1 MFVMCKREFISLFKG
16 IKSIIMIA
24 ILFAVSYYAAK
35 FSSVLSS
42 GVELTAGEAEDI
54 HTIGLLSVILLLGQL
69 FVFGLSHDTINR
81 EIHERTMRFL
91 VTRASRST
99 ILFGKFLGIWLFWL
113 FCIVVSFLLI
123 SIFSKKFD
131 LFIFSQTMSL
141 VTYQAALAVLLSVLI
156 PRPGY
161 TMFLGNI
168 LGLMLPAF
176 GFWAAF
182 SPNGWV
188 NWMKYLIPFYYL
200 ERDDFTFLV
209 ILGLAGM
216 MLLAANAVFR
226 RREC

>member
-1 MFVMCKREFISLFKG
+1 MLVMCKREFISLFKG

-35 FSSVLSS
+35 FSSLLFSDM
-42 GVELTAGEAEDI
+42 ELKASEAANI

-91 VTRASRST
+91 VTRVSRSS
-99 ILFGKFLGIWLFWL
+99 ILFGKFLGIWMFW
-113 FCIVVSFLLI
+113 FVCIVVSFLLV

-141 VTYQAALAVLLSVLI
+141 VTYQVAFALLLSVLI
-156 PRPGY
+156 PRPGL

-168 LGLMLPAF
+168 FGLLLPIL
-176 GFWAAF
+176 GFWTTF

-188 NWMKYLIPFYYL
+188 NWMKFFIPFYYL
-200 ERDDFTFLV
+200 EREDFTFLI
-209 ILGLAGM
+209 ILGLAVLM
-216 MLLAANAVFR
+216 MLAAAAVFK